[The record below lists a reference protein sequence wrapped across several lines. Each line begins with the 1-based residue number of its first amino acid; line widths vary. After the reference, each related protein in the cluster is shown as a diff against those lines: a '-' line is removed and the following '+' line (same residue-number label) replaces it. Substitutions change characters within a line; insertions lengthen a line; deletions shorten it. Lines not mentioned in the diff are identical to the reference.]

1 MSGTGSTP
9 VASGIDVNGFTLI
22 EMLVTLAI
30 AGLIAGIAFPR
41 VQNTMTAMEFRLGA
55 GQVAEALRT
64 ARAEAI
70 RTGEPVSFAVDGRDL
85 VIGSS
90 TPIALPASVSITAG
104 QDAPVTFYPDG
115 TAEPALYRITS
126 RTGGDGGGGG
136 GEPGLRERRITVFG
150 STGHIAESGQ

>member
-1 MSGTGSTP
+1 MSGTGNSAHLWQMSRHRMT
-9 VASGIDVNGFTLI
+9 GFTLI
-22 EMLVTLAI
+22 EMLVTLAV

-41 VQNTMTAMEFRLGA
+41 VQNSMTAMEFRQGA
-55 GQVAEALRT
+55 GQVVEGLRT

-70 RTGEPVSFAVDGRDL
+70 RTGEPVVLALEGRAL
-85 VIGSS
+85 VIGAGD
-90 TPIALPASVSITAG
+90 PVALPASVVVTTG

-126 RTGGDGGGGG
+126 RKDGVV
-136 GEPGLRERRITVFG
+136 RERRITVFG

>member
-1 MSGTGSTP
+1 MSGTGNSAAFPARPRRPIT
-9 VASGIDVNGFTLI
+9 GFTLI

-41 VQNTMTAMEFRLGA
+41 VQNSMTAMEFRMGA
-55 GQVAEALRT
+55 GQVAEALRS

-70 RTGEPVSFAVDGRDL
+70 RTGEPVALALEGRQL
-85 VIGSS
+85 VIGDSA
-90 TPIALPASVSITAG
+90 PVALPASVSVAAG
-104 QDAPVTFYPDG
+104 QDAAVTFYPDG

-126 RTGGDGGGGG
+126 RGAGGAV
-136 GEPGLRERRITVFG
+136 RERRITVFG

>member
-1 MSGTGSTP
+1 MSGTGNSAAFPAHPRQPIT
-9 VASGIDVNGFTLI
+9 GFTLI

-41 VQNTMTAMEFRLGA
+41 VQNSMTAMEFRMGA
-55 GQVAEALRT
+55 GQVAEALRS

-70 RTGEPVSFAVDGRDL
+70 RTGEPVALAVEGREL
-85 VIGSS
+85 VIGDGA
-90 TPIALPASVSITAG
+90 PVALPASVTVTAG
-104 QDAPVTFYPDG
+104 QDVPVTFYPDG

-126 RTGGDGGGGG
+126 RGAGGAV
-136 GEPGLRERRITVFG
+136 RERRITVFG

>member
-1 MSGTGSTP
+1 MSGTGSP
-9 VASGIDVNGFTLI
+9 PFPAGISRQRMTGFTLI
-22 EMLVTLAI
+22 EMLVTLAV

-41 VQNTMTAMEFRLGA
+41 VQSSMTAMEFRMGA
-55 GQVAEALRT
+55 GQVTEALRS

-70 RTGEPVSFAVDGRDL
+70 RTGEPVALALQGRAI
-85 VIGSS
+85 VIGDGA
-90 TPIALPASVSITAG
+90 PIALPASVTVTGG

-126 RTGGDGGGGG
+126 RG
-136 GEPGLRERRITVFG
+136 PSGLRERRITVFG

>member
-1 MSGTGSTP
+1 MSETGS
-9 VASGIDVNGFTLI
+9 VAPEADTLRHAMRGFTLI
-22 EMLVTLAI
+22 EMLVTLAV

-41 VQNTMTAMEFRLGA
+41 VQNTMTAMEFRRGA
-55 GQVAEALRT
+55 GQVVEGLRS

-70 RTGEPVSFAVDGRDL
+70 RTGEPVTLALEGRAL
-85 VIGSS
+85 VIGNGE
-90 TPIALPASVSITAG
+90 PVALPESVSVTAG

-126 RTGGDGGGGG
+126 RQAGAV
-136 GEPGLRERRITVFG
+136 RERRITVFG

>member
-1 MSGTGSTP
+1 MSGTGDTTHP
-9 VASGIDVNGFTLI
+9 SGISRQRMTGFTLI
-22 EMLVTLAI
+22 EMLVTLAV

-41 VQNTMTAMEFRLGA
+41 VQNSMTAMEFRLGA

-70 RTGEPVSFAVDGRDL
+70 RTGEPVSFAIEGREL
-85 VIGSS
+85 VIGDG

-104 QDAPVTFYPDG
+104 QEAPVTFYPDG
-115 TAEPALYRITS
+115 TAEPALYRIGS
-126 RTGGDGGGGG
+126 S
-136 GEPGLRERRITVFG
+136 GEASLRERRITVFG